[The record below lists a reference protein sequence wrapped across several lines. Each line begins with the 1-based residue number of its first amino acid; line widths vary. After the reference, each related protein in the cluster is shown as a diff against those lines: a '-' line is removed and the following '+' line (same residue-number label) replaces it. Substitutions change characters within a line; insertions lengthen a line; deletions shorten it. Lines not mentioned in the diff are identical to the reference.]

1 MCFPNRAEKGWLW
14 VAPSPAVAGPV
25 GQRASSGP
33 ASQAEGTGTSSLSHP
48 SCPCRLLASGGELG
62 SSPAFLCGLGP
73 APSPSGP
80 QFPHSSNEVVSPWL
94 ALLLDTEETRGK
106 SV

>member
-1 MCFPNRAEKGWLW
+1 M
-14 VAPSPAVAGPV
+14 AGPV
-25 GQRASSGP
+25 GQRASSGL
-33 ASQAEGTGTSSLSHP
+33 AAEAEGTGTSSLSHL
-48 SCPCRLLASGGELG
+48 SCPCLLLASRGELG

-73 APSPSGP
+73 ATSPSGP
-80 QFPHSSNEVVSPWL
+80 QSPHSSNEGVSPWL